1 MTAAAIAMIVV
12 VIEMTAEMAETA
24 AEVTVVDVAVVAIN
38 FDPHLFHKK
47 PIAGLLQ
54 LSVFMYVL

>member
-1 MTAAAIAMIVV
+1 MTAAAIAMIEVV
-12 VIEMTAEMAETA
+12 TEMTAEMAETA
-24 AEVTVVDVAVVAIN
+24 AVTVVDVAVVAIN

>member
-1 MTAAAIAMIVV
+1 MIVV